1 MPEKTKEMLGISYYG
16 VSDIGLVR
24 IENQD
29 SYGKFPQNDFDL
41 YTEKGQMFIVA
52 DGMGGHVGGKE
63 ASSTAVETISRVYF
77 DSPSPDKLQVLKRT
91 FDTANSAIYGKSTS
105 SDQYKRMGTTCSL
118 LLLRGEQGYAAH
130 VGDSRI
136 YKIEN
141 NKIEQITEDHTKVR
155 EMLKNGLLT
164 PKEAE
169 NYPSKSVLARA
180 MGVEETVKAD
190 FIDDISLKKGQ
201 CYVLCS
207 DGLAKVAKE
216 EILEIVE
223 KNSPKDSCDK
233 LIALANERG
242 GKDNVTVLVIKI
254 TAQKPESRSDPAKK
268 RKFPF
273 LKMFLVIAV
282 LIAIAL
288 GFQFRKRIAKVF
300 DLKARDSVH
309 TENPAASRK
318 PVAEKQNYQGTNYGM
333 LMQADRLYK
342 KGDLESALRLY
353 KKILYNEP
361 MHLGALQGVN
371 NIASDYMNMAEK
383 LREKNDYSDALVFY
397 KRVREI
403 QPSNERVQKLIEE
416 CQIHIN
422 NNTVDTSSA
431 AGK

>member
-1 MPEKTKEMLGISYYG
+1 MPDKIKEMLGINYYG
-16 VSDIGLVR
+16 CSDIGLVR

-41 YTEKGQMFIVA
+41 YTEKGQLFIVA

-63 ASSTAVETISRVYF
+63 ASSTAVETISRVYLE
-77 DSPSPDKLQVLKRT
+77 STSPDKLQILKNS
-91 FDTANSAIYGKSTS
+91 FDKANLAIYGKSTS

-118 LLLRGEQGYAAH
+118 LLLRGEQGYFAH

-136 YKIEN
+136 YRIEN

-190 FIDDISLKKGQ
+190 FRDDLTVRKGQ
-201 CYVLCS
+201 SYILCS
-207 DGLAKVAKE
+207 DGLAKVSKE
-216 EILEIVE
+216 EILEIVGE
-223 KNSPKDSCDK
+223 NSPKDSCDK

-254 TAQKPESRSDPAKK
+254 TAQKSEPDSKPTKK

-273 LKMFLVIAV
+273 LKTFLVITV
-282 LIAIAL
+282 LVLIAL

-300 DLKARDSVH
+300 DFNSPNKVN
-309 TENPAASRK
+309 TENSSVSKK
-318 PVAEKQNYQGTNYGM
+318 PVEEKPNYAGTNYGM
-333 LMQADRLYK
+333 LIQADKLYK

-422 NNTVDTSSA
+422 NNTADTSSA
-431 AGK
+431 SGK